1 MHCLSAQALIS
12 YPDLTLFFGRGR
24 SGYEITQAP
33 LVRVSE
39 GSLFQVFRLW
49 GRRWQMRAGF

>member
-1 MHCLSAQALIS
+1 MHCLSALALIS

-33 LVRVSE
+33 LLRVSVK
-39 GSLFQVFRLW
+39 GACFRFSDC
-49 GRRWQMRAGF
+49 GRGAGR